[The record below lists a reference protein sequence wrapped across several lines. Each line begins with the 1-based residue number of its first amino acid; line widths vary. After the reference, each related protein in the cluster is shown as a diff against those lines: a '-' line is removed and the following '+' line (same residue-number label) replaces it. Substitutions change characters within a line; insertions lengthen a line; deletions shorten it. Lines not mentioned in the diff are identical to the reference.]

1 MREPSYA
8 SNAIRS
14 GNLPGEH
21 VPSLMLANDTAG
33 GDHDLPEAGL
43 LAGRL
48 LVRDVRG
55 AIVPVPLSKVERLE
69 AQDDYV
75 SVVTRERRYL
85 IAARLGALA
94 ERLKTHAFVRVHR
107 SHVVNLDFVER
118 LVPFDTKRLEVQ
130 LRDGTRILA
139 SRASSE
145 MFRRC
150 AR

>member
-8 SNAIRS
+8 SNAID
-14 GNLPGEH
+14 PTGEH
-21 VPSLMLANDTAG
+21 GPSLTVVDDVAG
-33 GDHDLPEAGL
+33 AEHDSPDAGL

-55 AIVPVPLSKVERLE
+55 AIVPIPLSKVERLE

-85 IAARLGALA
+85 IAARLGELA
-94 ERLKTHAFVRVHR
+94 ERLKTYAFVRVHR

-150 AR
+150 AL